1 MSDIEIISSATCP
14 FAQRTRMVLLEKN
27 INFALIEIDLEDK
40 PDWFKEISPYGKVP
54 VLKHDGNIVVESS
67 IINEYLEEVFPK
79 NPLLP
84 LEPSKR
90 ALARRWID
98 FSNVRLIP
106 YIYKIM
112 LAQDIEAQNFNAKKL
127 TQALLMIEHD
137 RLGSTSSGPY
147 WLGEDVGL
155 VDLSFLPHLQRIC
168 VLEYYRNFYI
178 PAECVLLNAWLQL
191 MSLRPSVNAVSSEK
205 SELIKNWSKYALNT
219 STGTTAEDMRDQ

>member
-27 INFALIEIDLEDK
+27 IDFALIEIDLEEK
-40 PDWFKEISPYGKVP
+40 PDWFKKISPYGKVP
-54 VLKHDGNIVVESS
+54 VLKHDSNIIIESS

-79 NPLLP
+79 KPLLP
-84 LEPSKR
+84 LEPAKR

-106 YIYKIM
+106 YIYKLM
-112 LAQDIEAQNFNAKKL
+112 LAQNIEAQNFNAKKL
-127 TQALLMIEHD
+127 PLALLMMEHEG
-137 RLGSTSSGPY
+137 LGLTSSGPY
-147 WLGEDVGL
+147 WLGEEMGL

-168 VLEYYRNFYI
+168 VLEHYRDFYM
-178 PAECVLLNAWLQL
+178 PEECVLLNAWLQL

-205 SELIKNWSKYALNT
+205 SELIKNWSKYAFNT
-219 STGTTAEDMRDQ
+219 STGTTADDMRDY